1 MNYFKRIQKRV
12 NDYRESKYL
21 SDDPLVADLQ
31 KALELDR
38 VLENLD
44 ERKLYSKDES
54 VFEGGIAG
62 PVCFPITTS
71 EVQTIMK
78 IAEKHNR
85 HVIPRGAGSG
95 LAGGAIPL
103 GAPIVIAMTKMNN
116 VLEVDIENR
125 IAWVE
130 PGVINLELSDYLKPF
145 GFHYAPDPS
154 SQQICTLGG
163 NVANNSGGPHCL
175 ADGVTDTH
183 VLALEVVLPSGE
195 VTTFGG
201 LDAEPTGLDLRGAF
215 IGSEGTLGIT
225 TKIAVRLTPNPE
237 DVQTLL
243 ISFPSMRK
251 AAETVSAII
260 ADGIVPAAMEAMD
273 QKTIEVIEK
282 HIPSGYPT
290 DAGAVLLVEVE
301 GLVDGVEIEAL
312 RIGEIAEN
320 YDASDIK
327 IAQTS
332 YQRDALWKGR
342 KSAFGASTYLAPN
355 YYLHDTVVPRSE
367 LADVLDKVNDL
378 ADKNNLTIMN
388 VFHAGDG
395 NLHPLLVFDA
405 SEEGTLERVHQVAA
419 EIVKVSLEAGGVLS
433 GEHGIGIEKQEFMQ
447 QLFTD
452 HDLEHQN
459 KLRSSFDPHCRINPG
474 KVLPTGHS
482 CADIQTLNKVPEGT
496 WV

>member
-1 MNYFKRIQKRV
+1 
-12 NDYRESKYL
+12 
-21 SDDPLVADLQ
+21 
-31 KALELDR
+31 
-38 VLENLD
+38 
-44 ERKLYSKDES
+44 
-54 VFEGGIAG
+54 
-62 PVCFPITTS
+62 
-71 EVQTIMK
+71 
-78 IAEKHNR
+78 
-85 HVIPRGAGSG
+85 
-95 LAGGAIPL
+95 
-103 GAPIVIAMTKMNN
+103 
-116 VLEVDIENR
+116 
-125 IAWVE
+125 
-130 PGVINLELSDYLKPF
+130 
-145 GFHYAPDPS
+145 
-154 SQQICTLGG
+154 
-163 NVANNSGGPHCL
+163 
-175 ADGVTDTH
+175 
-183 VLALEVVLPSGE
+183 
-195 VTTFGG
+195 
-201 LDAEPTGLDLRGAF
+201 
-215 IGSEGTLGIT
+215 
-225 TKIAVRLTPNPE
+225 
-237 DVQTLL
+237 
-243 ISFPSMRK
+243 MRK

-301 GLVDGVEIEAL
+301 GLPDGVEIEAL

-320 YDASDIK
+320 HDASDIK

-367 LADVLDKVNDL
+367 LADVLDKVNAL
-378 ADKNNLTIMN
+378 AEENNLTIMN

-405 SEEGTLERVHQVAA
+405 SEEGTLERVHEVAA
-419 EIVKVSLEAGGVLS
+419 EIVKISLDAGGVLS

-452 HDLEHQN
+452 EDLEHQN
-459 KLRSSFDPHCRINPG
+459 KLRSSFDPQCRINPG

-482 CADIQTLNKVPEGT
+482 CADIQTLNKIPEGT

>member
-1 MNYFKRIQKRV
+1 MKYIQKIQRKITQ
-12 NDYRESKYL
+12 YRESKYL
-21 SDDPLVADLQ
+21 STDPVVADLQ
-31 KALELDR
+31 RALTRDR
-38 VLENLD
+38 VLED
-44 ERKLYSKDES
+44 IDDRIAYSKDES

-62 PVCFPITTS
+62 PVCFPTS
-71 EVQTIMK
+71 TQEVQEIMR
-78 IAEKHNR
+78 IAERHER

-116 VLEVDIENR
+116 ILEVDIDNR

-130 PGVINLELSDYLKPF
+130 PGVINLELSDYLQPL

-183 VLALEVVLPSGE
+183 VLAMEVVLPDGD
-195 VTTFGG
+195 VALFGG
-201 LDAEPTGLDLRGAF
+201 LDAEPEGLDLRGAF

-225 TKIAVRLTPNPE
+225 TKIAVRLTPNPD
-237 DVQTLL
+237 DVQTIL

-260 ADGIVPAAMEAMD
+260 ANGIVPAAMEAMD
-273 QKTIEVIEK
+273 QKTIEVIEQ
-282 HIPSGYPT
+282 HIPAGYPT
-290 DAGAVLLVEVE
+290 NAGAVLLVEVE
-301 GLVDGVEIEAL
+301 GLADGVEIDAL
-312 RIGEIAEN
+312 RIGEIAETHEA
-320 YDASDIK
+320 DDIK

-367 LADVLDKVNDL
+367 LANVLDKVNQL
-378 ADKNNLTIMN
+378 AEENDLTIMN

-405 SEEGTLERVHQVAA
+405 NEEGTLDRVHQVAA
-419 EIVKVSLEAGGVLS
+419 EIVKISLEAGGVLS
-433 GEHGIGIEKQEFMQ
+433 GEHGIGIEKQEFMS
-447 QLFTD
+447 QLFT
-452 HDLEHQN
+452 HSDLEHQN
-459 KLRSSFDPHCRINPG
+459 KLRTAFDPQCRINPG

-482 CADIQTLNKVPEGT
+482 CADIQTLNNIPEGT